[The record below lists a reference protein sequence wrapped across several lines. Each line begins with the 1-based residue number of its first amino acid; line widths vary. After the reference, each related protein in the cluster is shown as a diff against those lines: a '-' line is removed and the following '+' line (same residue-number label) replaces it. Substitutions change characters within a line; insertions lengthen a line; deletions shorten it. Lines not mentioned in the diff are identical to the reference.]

1 MQERG
6 NRKRMDVPF
15 VRADKTLQEVAD
27 MLGLTRERVRQIETV
42 ALKKI
47 KEMLLADEEFWRLM
61 DDFEEVDIMGKLT
74 TRKHKVE

>member
-47 KEMLLADEEFWRLM
+47 KEMLLADEQFWRLL
-61 DDFEEVDIMGKLT
+61 DDYEEVDVMGKFDNSK
-74 TRKHKVE
+74 R